1 MEDESQ
7 SGGFCQPSAGE
18 RRVRDRSPLRG
29 GESGSELEER
39 ITRVVVRILGEQLGE
54 RSRRE
59 SRTDESGPSRGVEG
73 RRGKNRRGG
82 VGIAGQGKGN

>member
-7 SGGFCQPSAGE
+7 SGGFCQPSVCE

-39 ITRVVVRILGEQLGE
+39 ITRVVVRVLGEQLGE
-54 RSRRE
+54 RSRWG
-59 SRTDESGPSRGVEG
+59 SWMDESGPSRAVEG
-73 RRGKNRRGG
+73 RQGKNSRGE
-82 VGIAGQGKGN
+82 